1 VDGLS
6 VNHVLAIVATADLA
20 TPEATEF
27 LRVLAALRA
36 LDRPVELVETGDG
49 VGAFADDADLTPD
62 GERYFEALVED
73 GVVPR
78 AAADLEARIEH
89 ASDVL
94 VLADRARTGVPPLVR
109 WNEIRGRADA
119 ATVALGAGRFV
130 RR

>member
-1 VDGLS
+1 M
-6 VNHVLAIVATADLA
+6 NHVLAIVATADVA

-36 LDRPVELVETGDG
+36 LDRAVELVETGDG
-49 VGAFADDADLTPD
+49 VGALADEPDLTPD
-62 GERYFEALVED
+62 GERYFDALVED

-78 AAADLEARIEH
+78 AAADLAARIED

-109 WNEIRGRADA
+109 WDEVRGRADA
-119 ATVALGAGRFV
+119 AATVLAAGRFV